1 MAKTLKMLQIIP
13 VNMYGQKHF
22 MSSIAHDIIRE
33 LGKNTEMWPIIYD

>member
-33 LGKNTEMWPIIYD
+33 LGKNIDVAYNL